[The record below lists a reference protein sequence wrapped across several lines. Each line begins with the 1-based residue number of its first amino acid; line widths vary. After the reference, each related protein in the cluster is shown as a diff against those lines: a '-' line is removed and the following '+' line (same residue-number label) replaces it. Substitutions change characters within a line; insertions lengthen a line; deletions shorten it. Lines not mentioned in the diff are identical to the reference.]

1 MYHQCC
7 LIFHMQCNCEK
18 DKDLCTVYIFVFTSP
33 NWFNVY
39 RSLFNSSE
47 SYIPVIL
54 KKKKVNEFT
63 GTWLLIFFPK
73 MKMPVLYYMVW
84 LVIFKV

>member
-7 LIFHMQCNCEK
+7 LIFHMQCNCDK

-39 RSLFNSSE
+39 RSLYNSSDR
-47 SYIPVIL
+47 YIPVIL
-54 KKKKVNEFT
+54 KKESKRVHRHLAFN
-63 GTWLLIFFPK
+63 FFPQDENAGI
-73 MKMPVLYYMVW
+73 VLHGIVGN
-84 LVIFKV
+84 F